1 MVAVSLKNPAT
12 EQDRIFERFYRVDPA
27 RSRNTGGT
35 GLGLSIV
42 KHVAADHGGDV
53 VVWSQPGRGSTFTL
67 RLPRAEEPSRRATP
81 SAGTRSSSGAQSP
94 SGTEPPSTAG
104 GASAAASDAPAAP
117 ARAQHPTSAHRST
130 P

>member
-67 RLPRAEEPSRRATP
+67 RLPRAEEPSTRTKPSSSTP
-81 SAGTRSSSGAQSP
+81 S
-94 SGTEPPSTAG
+94 STAAG
-104 GASAAASDAPAAP
+104 GPAPAPAP
-117 ARAQHPTSAHRST
+117 AEHPTSAHRST